1 MPGPNCAFPGCHV
14 TRTKKCKGISIF
26 QIPTRKDEFYS
37 EWRKSILNVLTKYRS
52 FKQTD
57 LDERVSKGDIYICE
71 RHYVE
76 DDFEFTSKLTYII
89 IYSNEVGQKLHEY
102 RHVQGCYVYL
112 TNLKCDI

>member
-1 MPGPNCAFPGCHV
+1 MPGANCAFLGCHV
-14 TRTKKCKGISIF
+14 TRTKKYKGISVF
-26 QIPTRKDEFYS
+26 QTPTRKDEFYS
-37 EWRKSILNVLTKYRS
+37 EWRKGILNFLTKYRS

-89 IYSNEVGQKLHEY
+89 IY
-102 RHVQGCYVYL
+102 
-112 TNLKCDI
+112 

>member
-1 MPGPNCAFPGCHV
+1 MPGANCAFPGCHAA
-14 TRTKKCKGISIF
+14 RTKKYKGLSIF

-76 DDFEFTSKLTYII
+76 DDFEFTSKLA
-89 IYSNEVGQKLHEY
+89 NLHY
-102 RHVQGCYVYL
+102 YL
-112 TNLKCDI
+112 FK

>member
-1 MPGPNCAFPGCHV
+1 MTGANCAFPGCHV
-14 TRTKKCKGISIF
+14 TRTKKYKGI
-26 QIPTRKDEFYS
+26 RKDEFYS
-37 EWRKSILNVLTKYRS
+37 EWRKSILNVLRKYRS

-89 IYSNEVGQKLHEY
+89 IY
-102 RHVQGCYVYL
+102 
-112 TNLKCDI
+112 